1 MDPAE
6 WCFWVFNFITWSGWI
21 HAPGTT
27 LNMRSFEIDFQ
38 TTQKLIKTFQIST
51 SNGFLSHRSFGHKI
65 IYQNYH
71 LDDTGNILCVIVW
84 MKFMVSEAINS
95 VFYTLSIDCI
105 LNCPLGTVCPI
116 LPTAFQVYT
125 KVCIS
130 RPS

>member
-1 MDPAE
+1 MCKVVQCA
-6 WCFWVFNFITWSGWI
+6 CIQFYHVIKLNVCTLYQSA
-21 HAPGTT
+21 HAK
-27 LNMRSFEIDFQ
+27 FEIDFQ
-38 TTQKLIKTFQIST
+38 TRQKHFRFQINSK
-51 SNGFLSHRSFGHKI
+51 GFSRHRSFGHKS

>member
-1 MDPAE
+1 MVS
-6 WCFWVFNFITWSGWI
+6 CTCIQFYHVIRLNTR
-21 HAPGTT
+21 T
-27 LNMRSFEIDFQ
+27 LYQPRTCQILNRFSDKVSKNISDF
-38 TTQKLIKTFQIST
+38 KKN
-51 SNGFLSHRSFGHKI
+51 SNGFSRHRSFGHKS